1 MHHKLILYSRQD
13 CCLCDEMKAII
24 REVALTNPL
33 DLEVIDVDGSAE
45 LREKFGNA
53 VPVLFVDGRKL
64 FKYRLT
70 KSALATLLKKNRR
83 SRLFSFFHSIRHQVS
98 EKSKR

>member
-1 MHHKLILYSRQD
+1 MNHKLALYSRRD

-24 REVALTNPL
+24 REVALTIPL
-33 DLEVIDVDGSAE
+33 ELEVIDIDDSEA
-45 LREKFGNA
+45 LREKFGA
-53 VPVLFVDGRKL
+53 EVPVLFVDGRKA

-83 SRLFSFFHSIRHQVS
+83 SRLFSFFHSIRHPSLRKIQ
-98 EKSKR
+98 K